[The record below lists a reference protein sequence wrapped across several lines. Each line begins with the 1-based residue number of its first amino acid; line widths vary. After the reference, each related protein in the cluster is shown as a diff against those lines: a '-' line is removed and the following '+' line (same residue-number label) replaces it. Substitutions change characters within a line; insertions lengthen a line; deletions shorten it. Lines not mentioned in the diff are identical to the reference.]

1 MMEDGAN
8 PFETNFF
15 SHICYSNISASVVFQ
30 SDGKQC
36 DGAGCF
42 VAEHWELQRP
52 DRGKQDL
59 DLHHETPSGH
69 DLPT

>member
-15 SHICYSNISASVVFQ
+15 SHICYSNISAGVVFQ
-30 SDGKQC
+30 RDGKQC
-36 DGAGCF
+36 DGVGCF
-42 VAEHWELQRP
+42 VAEHRELQRP

-59 DLHHETPSGH
+59 DFHHETPSGD